1 SNAMLREYIDRNKEQ
16 LRDYAASLSN
26 EDREGV
32 NLRRLTN
39 IGTYRAYI
47 LNYIKNH
54 PKINQQMTMIVRQL
68 APDSQ
73 GLPIE
78 IYTFTNTTARVE
90 HEGIQS
96 DIFDHILSI
105 VGEFGLHVYQ
115 YPSGQ
120 DVRAALAASREKEV
134 PRKPAAIA
142 HSS

>member
-1 SNAMLREYIDRNKEQ
+1 
-16 LRDYAASLSN
+16 
-26 EDREGV
+26 
-32 NLRRLTN
+32 
-39 IGTYRAYI
+39 
-47 LNYIKNH
+47 
-54 PKINQQMTMIVRQL
+54 MIVRQL

-78 IYTFTNTTARVE
+78 IYTFTNTTAWVE
-90 HEGIQS
+90 YEGIQS

-120 DVRAALAASREKEV
+120 DVRAALAASRGKEV